1 VTELDT
7 NSRDDATDVVPLRE
21 ATGAWFR
28 ISLQTFGGP
37 AGQIAVM
44 HRELVDDRRWFG
56 ERRFLHALNYC
67 MLLPGPEAQQLAI
80 YLGWLLNGSVG
91 GFIAGVLFVLPGFL
105 AILALS
111 LTYAQFGDTTAVVA
125 LFAGVGPAVLAIVAS
140 ALWRVAGRALKSPVH
155 VVLAVAAFVSLFA
168 FAVPFPVVVAAAG
181 LVGYVGGR
189 LRPDIFR
196 AGGGHE
202 ADTADAQPPLVA
214 DDALHGATPSWGRAA
229 RVLAIGLLAWGVP
242 VGLLAVLAPDTV
254 FITQALFFSGTAV
267 VTFGGAY
274 AVLAYIAQRAVNTY
288 HWLLPGEMVRGLAM
302 AETTPGP
309 LIQVVQFVGFMG
321 AYRNPGDLN
330 PWVAAIAASI
340 LVTWV
345 TYVPCFLWIFLGAPH
360 IEALRHNQRISAAL
374 SGITAA
380 VVGVIANLAIFFAVH
395 TIFSAVDD
403 DWSYGPMRLP
413 VPEWST
419 LSPRAIAVAA
429 LAFWLL
435 FNRKWSVLRTLGA
448 CAAVGATIELAA
460 RALT

>member
-1 VTELDT
+1 MTELDLGQ
-7 NSRDDATDVVPLRE
+7 DAGTTDVVPLRE

-44 HRELVDDRRWFG
+44 HRELVDERRWFG

-91 GFIAGVLFVLPGFL
+91 GLVAGVLFVVPGFL

-111 LTYAQFGDTTAVVA
+111 LTYARFGDTTAVVA
-125 LFAGVGPAVLAIVAS
+125 LFAGVAPAVLAIVAS
-140 ALWRVAGRALKSPVH
+140 ALARVAGRALKSPVH
-155 VVLAVAAFVSLFA
+155 VALAVASFVAIFA
-168 FAVPFPVVVAAAG
+168 FAVPFPAVVAAAA

-189 LRPDIFR
+189 LRPGAFR
-196 AGGGHE
+196 SGGHGTE
-202 ADTADAQPPLVA
+202 ATDAPPPLVA

-229 RVLAIGLLAWGVP
+229 RVLAIGGVAWGLP
-242 VGLLAVLAPDTV
+242 IALLTVFAPDTV
-254 FITQALFFSGTAV
+254 FVTQALFFSGTAV

-330 PWVAAIAASI
+330 PWVAAIAASV

-345 TYVPCFLWIFLGAPH
+345 TYVPCFIWIFLGAPH
-360 IEALRHNQRISAAL
+360 IEALRDNQRISAAL
-374 SGITAA
+374 NGITAA

-395 TIFSAVDD
+395 TFFSAVDD
-403 DWSYGPMRLP
+403 DRPYGPLRLP
-413 VPEWST
+413 VPAWSSV
-419 LSPRAIAVAA
+419 SPRAIAVAA
-429 LAFWLL
+429 IAFWLL
-435 FNRKWSVLRTLGA
+435 FRAEWSVLRTLGA
-448 CAAVGATIELAA
+448 CALIGAALELTA